1 MKVSQILGG
10 FFLDQ
15 RGKAWGK
22 DKGGRMT
29 MEDHGKEKGGSG
41 KKREEDSKKE
51 GRRTMG
57 KRKEDFR
64 KETSLKAS
72 VPAVSICAG

>member
-1 MKVSQILGG
+1 M
-10 FFLDQ
+10 
-15 RGKAWGK
+15 GKRK
-22 DKGGRMT
+22 
-29 MEDHGKEKGGSG
+29 EDLG
-41 KKREEDSKKE
+41 KKREEDSEKE